1 LADRRRFANFEE
13 LIAQRNPAFKEKFHS
28 SPRILDLQL
37 LDRFGD
43 VTVTG
48 SESVTI
54 ELFTPSMTVFS

>member
-1 LADRRRFANFEE
+1 MRT
-13 LIAQRNPAFKEKFHS
+13 PASKEQFHS

-37 LDRFGD
+37 LDRFED

-48 SESVTI
+48 CESVTI